1 MKTNYTTLHISN
13 DDFKLILKALHTEK
27 NNRIKLD
34 YLQFKDVER
43 LEKILSKSIK
53 PNKMTN
59 QQAFEKLISLYDI
72 CDQLQDMNEEQ
83 TAEEMRDTL
92 NKLSAFIQ
100 SLNNQ

>member
-1 MKTNYTTLHISN
+1 METNYTTLHIAN
-13 DDFKLILKALHTEK
+13 DDLKLILKALHAEK
-27 NNRIKLD
+27 ISRIGLGNLEFED
-34 YLQFKDVER
+34 IER
-43 LEKILSKSIK
+43 LEQILNKSIK

>member
-1 MKTNYTTLHISN
+1 LGK
-13 DDFKLILKALHTEK
+13 KQRQRLIFLRYKRH
-27 NNRIKLD
+27 
-34 YLQFKDVER
+34 
-43 LEKILSKSIK
+43 KILNKKHNIKQPIK

-72 CDQLQDMNEEQ
+72 CDLLQDINEEQ
-83 TAEEMRDTL
+83 TAEEMRETL

>member
-1 MKTNYTTLHISN
+1 
-13 DDFKLILKALHTEK
+13 
-27 NNRIKLD
+27 
-34 YLQFKDVER
+34 
-43 LEKILSKSIK
+43 
-53 PNKMTN
+53 MTN
-59 QQAFEKLISLYDI
+59 KQAFEKLISLYDI

>member
-1 MKTNYTTLHISN
+1 MKNYNEQL
-13 DDFKLILKALHTEK
+13 
-27 NNRIKLD
+27 
-34 YLQFKDVER
+34 
-43 LEKILSKSIK
+43 IK

-59 QQAFEKLISLYDI
+59 KQAFEKLISLYDI

>member
-1 MKTNYTTLHISN
+1 MTT
-13 DDFKLILKALHTEK
+13 
-27 NNRIKLD
+27 
-34 YLQFKDVER
+34 
-43 LEKILSKSIK
+43 
-53 PNKMTN
+53 
-59 QQAFEKLISLYDI
+59 QQAFEKMISLYDI

>member
-1 MKTNYTTLHISN
+1 
-13 DDFKLILKALHTEK
+13 
-27 NNRIKLD
+27 
-34 YLQFKDVER
+34 
-43 LEKILSKSIK
+43 
-53 PNKMTN
+53 MTN

-92 NKLSAFIQ
+92 NKLSAFIK